1 MDEKEFWF
9 KVITTTASALYGY
22 HRFIKMQLDKKV
34 DKDDCISTHKYIK
47 EIRTENVKTLFK
59 SMNKIEE
66 RLARIED
73 FFINSHRHE

>member
-1 MDEKEFWF
+1 MDKKSFGL
-9 KVITTTASALYGY
+9 KSSRQQHRLYYGY
-22 HRFIKMQLDKKV
+22 HRFMKMQLDKKV

>member
-1 MDEKEFWF
+1 MNEKEFWF
-9 KVITTTASALYGY
+9 KVITTVASALYTY

-34 DKDDCISTHKYIK
+34 DKDDCNSTHKYIK